1 MFFAPLS
8 KTPILQKS
16 LFFLRKIAIFVGW
29 SPHKSIKNRC
39 KNDIKK
45 NIEKKDSKIEFW
57 PPCWPLKSS
66 EIRPKSDAKR
76 SLLRDVMEL
85 TRKSSQIN
93 GTHGLFSVQMARH
106 MIRSTP
112 SIHPCIHPLFYLLSP

>member
-16 LFFLRKIAIFVGW
+16 LFFLRKIPIFVGW

-76 SLLRDVMEL
+76 SLLRDVMGL
-85 TRKSSQIN
+85 ASKSAGIN
-93 GTHGLFSVQMARH
+93 GNHRL
-106 MIRSTP
+106 
-112 SIHPCIHPLFYLLSP
+112 

>member
-16 LFFLRKIAIFVGW
+16 LFFFRKIAIFVGW

-39 KNDIKK
+39 KKDIKK

-66 EIRPKSDAKR
+66 EIRKATWNQACFATLWK
-76 SLLRDVMEL
+76 LLANR
-85 TRKSSQIN
+85 RKSTGAGVCKAS
-93 GTHGLFSVQMARH
+93 
-106 MIRSTP
+106 
-112 SIHPCIHPLFYLLSP
+112 

>member
-45 NIEKKDSKIEFW
+45 NIEKKNSKIEFW
-57 PPCWPLKSS
+57 PPCWLLKSS
-66 EIRPKSDAKR
+66 EICSKSDAKR
-76 SLLRDVMEL
+76 SLFRDAMEL
-85 TRKSSQIN
+85 AKKSSEVN
-93 GTHGLFSVQMARH
+93 GPRRL
-106 MIRSTP
+106 
-112 SIHPCIHPLFYLLSP
+112 